1 MSKQIV
7 NPLTSF
13 LPALLFTAGVLCS
26 VNPCAAQTLP
36 TGNVTTVCNP
46 MNLDYRFTLD
56 GPSRREAADPTAI
69 MFKNEYYLF
78 ASRSGGY
85 WHSTDLNHWE
95 LIKTDDL
102 PLEDY
107 APTAVTVGDTVYFMA
122 STTKPGGKIY
132 KSADPKSG
140 KWTVA
145 NSDFPFALTDP
156 DLFLDDDGRLYLY
169 YGCSNVQPI
178 YVVELDRKTLMPMG
192 KSTGLFAGNPKTY
205 GWERF
210 GDYNERPEKPWLEG
224 AWMTKY
230 KGTYYLQY
238 ASPGTEFK
246 SYSDGLYTSNK
257 PTGPFK
263 LAANNPFSARPEGF
277 IAGAGHSSTF
287 QDRYGNFWRISTMSI
302 SVKHRWERRL
312 GLFPTFFGPDGSS
325 YTNTAFGDF
334 PFIIP
339 KKKITSPAELFPG
352 WMLLSYDKP
361 VQVSSELPNHPA
373 RQGVDEDIRTYWSA
387 ATGGPNEWMQIDL
400 QQPCQIN
407 AVQLNFAE
415 EGATL
420 LGRTADIA
428 YRYKLA
434 YSDDNCTWKVLADK
448 STNQQD
454 APHDYLSFAR
464 PVQARYLRVTN
475 LHTPSGQFA
484 LSDFRVFGK
493 SSEKL
498 PAPVSELSVI
508 RDKTDPCIVTLNW
521 PKSDGSVGYNIRY
534 GTAPNQ
540 LQHTYQVIGKNT
552 LVIRSLNKDESYYF
566 TIDSF
571 NGRGVTPGPKPQH
584 IP

>member
-1 MSKQIV
+1 M
-7 NPLTSF
+7 
-13 LPALLFTAGVLCS
+13 LPGK
-26 VNPCAAQTLP
+26 NI
-36 TGNVTTVCNP
+36 TTVCNP
-46 MNLDYRFTLD
+46 MNLNYRFTLD
-56 GPSRREAADPTAI
+56 SPSRREAADPTAI
-69 MFKNEYYLF
+69 TFKNEYYLF

-85 WHSTDLNHWE
+85 WHSTDLNRWE

-102 PLEDY
+102 PMEDY
-107 APTAVTVGDTVYFMA
+107 APTAVVIGDTVYFMA

-140 KWTVA
+140 KWMVA
-145 NSDFPFALTDP
+145 NSNFPFALTDP

-192 KSTGLFAGNPKTY
+192 KSTGLFGGNPNAN

-238 ASPGTEFK
+238 ASPGSEFK
-246 SYSDGLYTSNK
+246 SYSDGLYTSDK
-257 PTGPFK
+257 PMGPFK

-302 SVKHRWERRL
+302 SVKHSWERRL
-312 GLFPTFFGPDGSS
+312 GLFPAFFGPEGRSF
-325 YTNTAFGDF
+325 THTTFGDF

-339 KKKITSPAELFPG
+339 QKKISYPAELFPN
-352 WMLLSYDKP
+352 WMLLSYGKP
-361 VQVSSELPNHPA
+361 VQVSSESLNHPA
-373 RQGVDEDIRTYWSA
+373 SLGVDEDIRTYWSA
-387 ATGGPNEWMQIDL
+387 STGGPTEWMQIDL

-415 EGATL
+415 EGASL
-420 LGRTADIA
+420 LGRATNSA
-428 YRYKLA
+428 YRYKLE
-434 YSDDNCTWKVLADK
+434 YSVDKRTWKSLADK
-448 STNQQD
+448 TNNQQD
-454 APHDYLSFAR
+454 APHDYLTFAA

-484 LSDFRVFGK
+484 LSDFRVFGR

-498 PAPVSELSVI
+498 PAKVASLSAV
-508 RDKTDPCIVTLNW
+508 RDKADPCIITLTW
-521 PKSDGSVGYNIRY
+521 PRIEGSIGYNIRY
-534 GTAPNQ
+534 GTAPDQ
-540 LQHTYQVIGKNT
+540 LQHTYQIFDKNE
-552 LVIRSLNKDESYYF
+552 LVIRSLNKNESYYF

-571 NGRGVTPGPKPQH
+571 NGRGITPGAKPLH

>member
-1 MSKQIV
+1 MKCLINRLVTALSPIPLIIGIV
-7 NPLTSF
+7 GLTS
-13 LPALLFTAGVLCS
+13 PGV
-26 VNPCAAQTLP
+26 AQTRP
-36 TGNVTTVCNP
+36 GGNIMTVCNP
-46 MNLDYRFTLD
+46 MNLDYRFTLE

-69 MFKNEYYLF
+69 TFKNEYYLF

-85 WHSTDLNHWE
+85 WHSKDLSHWD

-246 SYSDGLYTSNK
+246 SYSDGLYTSDK
-257 PTGPFK
+257 PLGPFK

-312 GLFPTFFGPDGSS
+312 GLFPAFFGPDGRS

-339 KKKITSPAELFPG
+339 NNKITSLAELFPD
-352 WMLLSYDKP
+352 WMLLSYGKP

-387 ATGGPNEWMQIDL
+387 ATGGPTEWMQIDL

-420 LGRTADIA
+420 LGRSADIA

-434 YSDDNCTWKVLADK
+434 YSDDNRTWKSLADK
-448 STNQQD
+448 SANRQD
-454 APHDYLSFAR
+454 APHDYLAFAA
-464 PVQARYLRVTN
+464 PVRARYLRVTN
-475 LHTPSGQFA
+475 GHTPSGQFA

-493 SSEKL
+493 SPDKL
-498 PAPVSELSVI
+498 PAPVTNLSVV
-508 RDKTDPCIVTLNW
+508 RDKADPCIVTLTW
-521 PKSDGSVGYNIRY
+521 PKSEGSVGYTIRY

-540 LQHTYQVIGKNT
+540 LQHTYQVFGVNS
-552 LVIRSLNKDESYYF
+552 LVIRSLNRDESYYF
-566 TIDSF
+566 TVDSF
-571 NGRGVTPGPKPQH
+571 NGRGITAGAKPLR

>member
-1 MSKQIV
+1 
-7 NPLTSF
+7 
-13 LPALLFTAGVLCS
+13 
-26 VNPCAAQTLP
+26 
-36 TGNVTTVCNP
+36 